1 LIGSIVL
8 DGGLM
13 DFGFSDEQEL
23 FRRTIREGL
32 SAHLTPRLRE
42 IEENREI
49 PREAIREMAKMG
61 LLGITVSE
69 EFGGMHADFVTS
81 TIAAE
86 EIGRADITL
95 ATAVYFLL
103 EAGWGYIFD
112 KYGQQ
117 EAKAEVLP
125 HVTSGEYFLG
135 VASTEPSGGSD
146 VAGEKTLARRVGDKY
161 VVNGE
166 KMYISGV
173 GEAHRYGGGFL
184 LFTKTNPELG
194 HKGMTIIYTPVRDTP
209 GVSVSLIRNMG
220 REGISTGIITLR
232 EAELPLKYRVGEEN
246 SGFYYAMEG
255 FNNAR
260 ILVSAATIGAAQR
273 VLEMG
278 VDYIKNREVFGQ
290 KLSKFQGVQFQLA
303 EHYAKLEAARALVYK
318 AAWMTDEYYRS
329 GRFSRSEV
337 VKSVS
342 AVKWLG
348 PTFAFDA
355 IRDVATWFGAYGYSK
370 DSLIEASVRGAFS
383 YLMGAEGALN
393 VMKQLLAR
401 EILGRDYA

>member
-1 LIGSIVL
+1 
-8 DGGLM
+8 M
-13 DFGFSDEQEL
+13 DFGFSEEQEL
-23 FRRTIREGL
+23 FRQTIREGL
-32 SAHLTPRLRE
+32 ARCLTPRLRE
-42 IEENREI
+42 LEEKREI
-49 PREAIREMAKMG
+49 PRDVVKEMAKMG
-61 LLGITVSE
+61 LLGMTVSE
-69 EFGGMHADFVTS
+69 EFGGMKADFVTT

-86 EIGRADITL
+86 EVGRADITL

-125 HVTSGEYFLG
+125 RVTSGEYFLG

-146 VAGEKTLARRVGDKY
+146 VAGEKTEARRVGDKY

-173 GEAHRYGGGFL
+173 AEAHKYGGGFL
-184 LFTKTNPELG
+184 LFTKTEPQLR
-194 HKGMTIIYTPVRDTP
+194 HRGMTIIYTPVKDVP
-209 GVSVSLIRNMG
+209 GITVSLIRNMG

-232 EAELPLKYRVGEEN
+232 DAELPLKYRVGEEN

-278 VDYIKNREVFGQ
+278 VEYIKNREVFGQ
-290 KLSKFQGVQFQLA
+290 KLSKFQGIQFQLA

-318 AAWMTDEYYRS
+318 AAWMADEHYRS
-329 GRFSRSEV
+329 QRFSRSDV
-337 VKSVS
+337 VKVVS
-342 AVKWLG
+342 SVKWLA

-355 IRDVATWFGAYGYSK
+355 IKEVATWFGAYGYSK
-370 DSLIEASVRGAFS
+370 DSLIEASVRGSFS

-393 VMKQLLAR
+393 VMKQLLAK

>member
-1 LIGSIVL
+1 
-8 DGGLM
+8 M
-13 DFGFSDEQEL
+13 DYGFTEEQEL

-32 SAHLTPRLRE
+32 GAHLTPRVRE
-42 IEENREI
+42 LEERREI
-49 PREAIREMAKMG
+49 PRDTIAAMAKMG

-86 EIGRADITL
+86 EVGRADITL
-95 ATAVYFLL
+95 AAAVYFLL
-103 EAGWGYIFD
+103 EAGWGFIFD
-112 KYGQQ
+112 KYGQHD
-117 EAKAEVLP
+117 AKAEVLP
-125 HVTSGEYFLG
+125 HVTSGEHFLG

-146 VAGEKTLARRVGDKY
+146 VAAERTVAKRVGDKY
-161 VVNGE
+161 VLNGE

-173 GEAHRYGGGFL
+173 AEAHRYGGGFL
-184 LFTKTNPELG
+184 LFAKTRPDLG
-194 HKGMTIIYTPVRDTP
+194 HRGMSIIYTPVKDTA

-220 REGISTGIITLR
+220 REGISTGIISLKD
-232 EAELPLKYRVGEEN
+232 AELPARYLVGEEN
-246 SGFYYAMEG
+246 RGFYYAMEG

-278 VDYIKNREVFGQ
+278 VDYIKNREAFGQ
-290 KLSKFQGVQFQLA
+290 KLSRFQGIQFQLA

-329 GRFSRSEV
+329 QRFSRSEV
-337 VKSVS
+337 VKAVS

-355 IRDVATWFGAYGYSK
+355 IKEVATWFGAYGYSK
-370 DSLIEASVRGAFS
+370 DSVIEASVRGAFS
-383 YLMGAEGALN
+383 YLMGAEGSLN